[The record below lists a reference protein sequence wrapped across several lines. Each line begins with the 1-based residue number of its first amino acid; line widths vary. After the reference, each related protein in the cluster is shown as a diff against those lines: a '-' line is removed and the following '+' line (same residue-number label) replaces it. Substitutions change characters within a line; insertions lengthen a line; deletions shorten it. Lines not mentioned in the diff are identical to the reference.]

1 MLLQKYGFGKSVVP
15 KAAKLVKKVCF
26 RCWVLMPNR
35 LEKTYDRVLIAL
47 KELGYKLDPKG
58 FEPINISLDFEVSE
72 SNSFQRHFPG
82 FHCDNCHH
90 HLFTIRP
97 YFWGLSTGD
106 LALGT

>member
-1 MLLQKYGFGKSVVP
+1 
-15 KAAKLVKKVCF
+15 
-26 RCWVLMPNR
+26 MPNR

-58 FEPINISLDFEVSE
+58 FELTNISLDFEVAE

-82 FHCDNCHH
+82 CQCDNCHL

-106 LALGT
+106 LALGA